1 MARRIGA
8 ADRIANTVTK
18 ASTKT
23 KIGRLALAIALVAS
37 GVTAAASAHTLR
49 YSGARSKAVATA
61 HARTHAR
68 AAAALRARRAA
79 ARPVVVAAPVVAAT
93 PAASAPASTATSTGT
108 STGSSTGSSTGTST
122 GTSTGAN
129 GAITIPANV
138 QIFGTNDP
146 NVRRATAVI
155 NGDIIT
161 GTDVDQRTALIV
173 AASQNPIAAEELT
186 RLRQQVLRN
195 LIDETLQIQEAKAA
209 DIVVDDAEVDQTF
222 SRVAQQNFSQNPRAM
237 DGYLTRIGSS
247 SASLKRQIRGEL
259 AWQRLLRRNVQPFV
273 NVSEE
278 EVNELMARLQASKG
292 TEEYRIGEIYMSA
305 TPDSRQTVLDNAKR
319 IVDQLRQGGSF
330 VGYARQFS
338 EASTAAVGGDLGWIR
353 LAQLPA
359 ELGAVARTMT
369 AGQLVGPIEVPG
381 GFDILYMI
389 DKRQVLTADPRD
401 ALLSLKQI
409 SIAFPAGTKEA
420 DATRKASEFATAMRG
435 ARGCGAVDAVAAGI
449 GATVVANDQVKA
461 RDLPGPLQ
469 EGMLALAVGETTQPF
484 GSIAEGVRVLM
495 LCGRDDA
502 PAANGPSFD
511 QLMSQ
516 LEDDRI
522 NKRAQT
528 YLRDLRRDAVIEYN

>member
-1 MARRIGA
+1 MARPSGA
-8 ADRIANTVTK
+8 ADRITNTVTTV
-18 ASTKT
+18 SSKT
-23 KIGRLALAIALVAS
+23 QTAAPRIRIGHLALALALVAS
-37 GVTAAASAHTLR
+37 GVTAAASAHTGR
-49 YSGARSKAVATA
+49 HTSARAKAVAA
-61 HARTHAR
+61 ANARAHAR
-68 AAAALRARRAA
+68 AAVRARTAAA
-79 ARPVVVAAPVVAAT
+79 ARTPAVAARTPAVAAT
-93 PAASAPASTATSTGT
+93 TTVPAPVPPAAALSQPTAPDSGAS
-108 STGSSTGSSTGTST
+108 
-122 GTSTGAN
+122 
-129 GAITIPANV
+129 GAINIPANV
-138 QIFGTNDP
+138 QMFGTNNP

-155 NGDIIT
+155 NGDIVT

-173 AASQNPIAAEELT
+173 AASQNPIAAEELA

-209 DIVVDDAEVDQTF
+209 DIVIDDAEVDQTYG
-222 SRVAQQNFSQNPRAM
+222 RVAQQNFSQNPRAM
-237 DGYLTRIGSS
+237 DGYLARIGSS
-247 SASLKRQIRGEL
+247 AASLKRQIRGEL

-273 NVSEE
+273 NVSEG

-305 TPDSRQTVLDNAKR
+305 TPDSHQAVFDNAKR
-319 IVDQLRQGGSF
+319 IVEQLRQGGSF

-359 ELGAVARTMT
+359 ELGTVARTMT

-409 SIAFPAGTKEA
+409 SITFPPNTKET
-420 DATRKASEFATAMRG
+420 DATRQAAAFATAMRG

-469 EGMLALAVGETTQPF
+469 EGMLALAVGETTPPF